1 MPPKAASSSDAG
13 AASKPTG
20 TWDNVDFLRELL
32 VAFYQVGNNS
42 FNPQVNTA
50 IVEYLA
56 AQGYETSWSAIRQH
70 VQKLRKN
77 RDTAGIVAASESG
90 VSTPRKS
97 ATPTPRKRR
106 SAKKEVDDADD
117 AMNLK
122 LEQHEDEEM
131 GSPCE
136 RPRKRG
142 KSLLSAQIN
151 NMDNETK
158 LEDEDGY

>member
-1 MPPKAASSSDAG
+1 MGSSKTSDA
-13 AASKPTG
+13 APPRKPTRG
-20 TWDNVDFLRELL
+20 WDATAHEALL
-32 VAFYQVGNNS
+32 LCIIDEVKGGKAFMTEVTKKMQDRGYTYS
-42 FNPQVNTA
+42 YDA
-50 IVEYLA
+50 IN
-56 AQGYETSWSAIRQH
+56 QH

-122 LEQHEDEEM
+122 LEQHDDEDM

-142 KSLLSAQIN
+142 KSLLSAEIN